1 MTYVVEWAKSKMSS
15 LNCQPGTDMGKKQC
29 PKARVGPETLQ
40 ILHKGVGSF
49 LGGPLGAR
57 PEVGYISSPT
67 AGG

>member
-40 ILHKGVGSF
+40 ILHKGVGS
-49 LGGPLGAR
+49 
-57 PEVGYISSPT
+57 
-67 AGG
+67 